1 MTPQAPSLPAS
12 LAPFARPGD
21 GFVPAYVET
30 YETGELRRKVDEA
43 LEALSSCRV
52 CPRDCDVDR
61 LADQRAVCRT
71 GRHAQVASA
80 TPHFGEEDVLRG
92 SRGSGTIFFS
102 YCNLRCVFCQN
113 FDISWQGN
121 GTELTAV
128 EIARI
133 MLRLQAA
140 GCHNINFVTPEH
152 VVPQVLEAVY
162 EAVRRGL
169 RLPLVYNTSGYDS
182 LHSMEL
188 LDGVV
193 DVYMPDLKFADTAT
207 ARRLVLAPDYPE
219 RARAAIRAMHSQ
231 VGDLVCDERG
241 VALRG
246 LLVRHLV
253 MPEGLAGTAEVM
265 RFLAEEIS
273 TDTYV
278 NVMDQYGPAGKV
290 LELRDRYADV
300 ARRASGGSTSAG
312 GRSRCGRCSG
322 CRSGPQLR
330 KDRPLASSGD
340 ATVTRPSGGSPSA
353 VSILADPRGGGS
365 RARARRRAAVR
376 SSRLGWRRSGATP
389 TRSRHGRWTCASS
402 SRQ

>member
-1 MTPQAPSLPAS
+1 MRPTATTLPPA
-12 LAPFARPGD
+12 LAPFARPRD
-21 GFVPAYVET
+21 GFAPAYVAT
-30 YETGELRRKVDEA
+30 YESGELRRKVDEA
-43 LEALSSCRV
+43 LAALGECRV

-61 LADQRAVCRT
+61 LSDERAVCRT

-80 TPHFGEEDVLRG
+80 SPHFGEEDVLRG
-92 SRGSGTIFFS
+92 WRGSGTIFFS

-113 FDISWQGN
+113 HDISWEGN
-121 GTELTAV
+121 GTELSAV

-133 MLRLQAA
+133 MLRLQEA

-182 LHSMEL
+182 LHSIEL

-231 VGDLVCDERG
+231 VGDLICDQEG
-241 VALRG
+241 LALRG

-253 MPEGLAGTAEVM
+253 MPGYLAGTAEVM

-273 TDTYV
+273 PDTYV

-290 LELRDRYADV
+290 LELPDRYADV
-300 ARRASGGSTSAG
+300 GRRVTPREVAEAAAAARTAGLWRLDERWRPASL
-312 GRSRCGRCSG
+312 
-322 CRSGPQLR
+322 Q
-330 KDRPLASSGD
+330 
-340 ATVTRPSGGSPSA
+340 VM
-353 VSILADPRGGGS
+353 
-365 RARARRRAAVR
+365 
-376 SSRLGWRRSGATP
+376 LGL
-389 TRSRHGRWTCASS
+389 
-402 SRQ
+402 